1 MNYSYV
7 KGPGDCL
14 EPEEDYVPSEDE
26 LMKVVVDFI
35 SADLE
40 FVAENII
47 GAREAASDEERLMI
61 LAELV
66 QQLVTDAEDE
76 IIAERAR

>member
-26 LMKVVVDFI
+26 LMSAVIDYI

-47 GAREAASDEERLMI
+47 GARDAASDEERLMI

-66 QQLVTDAEDE
+66 QQLVIDAEYELINKD
-76 IIAERAR
+76 